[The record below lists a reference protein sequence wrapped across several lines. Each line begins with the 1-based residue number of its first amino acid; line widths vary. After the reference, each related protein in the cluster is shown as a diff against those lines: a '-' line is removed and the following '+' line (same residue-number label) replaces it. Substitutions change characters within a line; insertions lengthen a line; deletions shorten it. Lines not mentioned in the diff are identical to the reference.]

1 MLIVRQIMDIIPDC
15 GAYKH
20 KNVQFCFFAY
30 YFFRKK
36 KPDYMSSFLCSNNL
50 KWGVVFHL
58 VDIGHFVELL
68 ITN

>member
-50 KWGVVFHL
+50 K
-58 VDIGHFVELL
+58 
-68 ITN
+68 